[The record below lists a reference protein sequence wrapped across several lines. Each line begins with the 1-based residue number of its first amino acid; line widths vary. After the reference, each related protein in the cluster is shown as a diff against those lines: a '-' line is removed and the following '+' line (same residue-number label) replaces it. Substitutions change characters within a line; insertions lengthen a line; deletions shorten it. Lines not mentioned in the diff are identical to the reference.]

1 MKIPRALYDEI
12 VEHAVADAPNEC
24 CGIVSADDGGEAVK
38 VYRAENKLAN
48 RFSFSVDEQDLF
60 RIYNEIEDAGLD
72 LRAIYHSHTR
82 SAPKPSLTDIRYADG
97 WPGVLWI
104 IVGLAGPE
112 PEVRTWL
119 IDGGDVREAELV
131 VE

>member
-1 MKIPRALYDEI
+1 MKIARALYDEI
-12 VEHAVADAPNEC
+12 VEHALADSPNEC
-24 CGIVSADDGGEAVK
+24 CGIVSADNGTAVK

-48 RFSFSVDEQDLF
+48 RFSFEIDGLEAL
-60 RIYNEIEDAGLD
+60 RISDEIEEGGHD

-82 SAPKPSLTDIRYADG
+82 SAPKPSLTDIKFAAN

-104 IVGLAGPE
+104 IVGLADAE
-112 PEVRTWL
+112 PDVRTWL
-119 IDGGDVREAELV
+119 IDDGEVREAELV

>member
-1 MKIPRALYDEI
+1 MKIARSLYDEI
-12 VEHAVADAPNEC
+12 VDHAIADAPNEC
-24 CGIVSADDGGEAVK
+24 CGIVSGDDGAAVR

-48 RFSFSVDEQDLF
+48 RFSF
-60 RIYNEIEDAGLD
+60 EIDGREALAITDDIEEAGHE

-82 SAPKPSLTDIRYADG
+82 SAPKPSLTDIKFAAN

-112 PEVRTWL
+112 PEVCTWL
-119 IDGGDVREAELV
+119 IDDGAVSEAELV

>member
-1 MKIPRALYDEI
+1 MRITRPLYDEI
-12 VEHAVADAPNEC
+12 VQHALADAPNEC
-24 CGIVSADDGGEAVK
+24 CGIVSAADGAAIK

-48 RFSFSVDEQDLF
+48 RFSFEIDGREAL
-60 RIYNEIEDAGLD
+60 RISDEIEEQGHE

-82 SAPKPSLTDIRYADG
+82 SAPQPSLTDIKFAAN

-104 IVGLAGPE
+104 IVGLAGDE

-119 IDGGDVREAELV
+119 IDDGDVSEAELV

>member
-1 MKIPRALYDEI
+1 MRIAKKLYDEI
-12 VEHAVADAPNEC
+12 VDHAIADAPNEC
-24 CGIVSADDGGEAVK
+24 CGIVAADDDSTAVK
-38 VYRAENKLAN
+38 VYPAENKLAN
-48 RFSFSVDEQDLF
+48 RFSFEIDPDDLL
-60 RIYNEIEDAGLD
+60 RTYNEIAGAGHD
-72 LRAIYHSHTR
+72 VGAIYHSHTR

-104 IVGLAGPE
+104 IVGLDGPE

>member
-1 MKIPRALYDEI
+1 MRIAKKLYDEI

-24 CGIVSADDGGEAVK
+24 CGIVSADGDGTAVE
-38 VYRAENKLAN
+38 VYRAENRLAN
-48 RFSFSVDEQDLF
+48 RFSFEVDQRDLF

-72 LRAIYHSHTR
+72 LHAIYHSHTR
-82 SAPKPSLTDIRYADG
+82 SAPKPSLTDIRYAEG

-104 IVGLAGPE
+104 IVGLEGPE

-119 IDGGDVREAELV
+119 IEGGDVREAELV

>member
-1 MKIPRALYDEI
+1 MRIAQSLYDEI
-12 VEHAVADAPNEC
+12 VEHALADSPNEC
-24 CGIVSADDGGEAVK
+24 CGIVSADNGTAVK

-48 RFSFSVDEQDLF
+48 RFSFEIDGREAL
-60 RIYNEIEDAGLD
+60 RISDEIEEQGYE

-82 SAPKPSLTDIRYADG
+82 SAPQPSLTDIKFAAN

-104 IVGLAGPE
+104 IVGLAGDE

-119 IDGGDVREAELV
+119 IDDGDVSEAELV

>member
-1 MKIPRALYDEI
+1 MRIARNLYDEI
-12 VEHAVADAPNEC
+12 VEHARADAPNEC
-24 CGIVSADDGGEAVK
+24 CGIVSADGGAAVK

-48 RFSFSVDEQDLF
+48 RFSFEIDGREAL
-60 RIYNEIEDAGLD
+60 RISDEIEGAGHE

-82 SAPKPSLTDIRYADG
+82 SAPKPSLTDIKFAAN

-119 IDGGDVREAELV
+119 IDDGAVSEAELV

>member
-1 MKIPRALYDEI
+1 M
-12 VEHAVADAPNEC
+12 VEHALADAPNEC
-24 CGIVSADDGGEAVK
+24 CGIVSGDDGAAVTA
-38 VYRAENKLAN
+38 YRAENKLAN
-48 RFSFSVDEQDLF
+48 RFSFEIDPDDLI
-60 RIYNEIEDAGLD
+60 RIYKEITNADLE

-82 SAPKPSLTDIRYADG
+82 SAPEPSLTDIKFAAN

-119 IDGGDVREAELV
+119 IDDGAVSEAELV
-131 VE
+131 LE